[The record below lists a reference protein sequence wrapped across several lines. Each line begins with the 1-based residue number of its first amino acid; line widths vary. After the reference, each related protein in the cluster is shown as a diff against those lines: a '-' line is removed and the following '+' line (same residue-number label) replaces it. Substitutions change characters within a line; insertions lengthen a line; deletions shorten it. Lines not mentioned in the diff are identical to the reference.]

1 MKRLLDILLV
11 FFFILL
17 ILPLLFI
24 GSMLILLFDGKPVF
38 FIQQRVGLAGKDFN
52 LIKFRTMSVEP
63 VSVQG
68 GFDVG
73 SSARI
78 TAVGALLRRT
88 KLDELPQLWNVVLG
102 DMSLVGPRPEVRKW
116 VDVYPERWNKVHQV
130 RPGVTDPASIVY
142 RNEEQLLAQSSDP
155 EKTYREEVLP
165 HKLSLYEMYVESWSL
180 LGDIKI
186 LFRTL
191 LVLLK

>member
-11 FFFILL
+11 TFFLLL
-17 ILPLLFI
+17 ISPLLLF

-38 FIQQRVGLAGKDFN
+38 FIQQRVGLAGKEFN
-52 LIKFRTMSVEP
+52 LIKFRTMSVES

-130 RPGVTDPASIVY
+130 RPGITDPASIVY

-165 HKLSLYEMYVESWSL
+165 HKLSLYEMYMESWSL

-186 LFRTL
+186 LFRTIV
-191 LVLLK
+191 VLLK